1 MTKRI
6 NSKTKGNN
14 FERKI
19 ANVLSARFEIYTG
32 KEKSFRRS
40 QDSGSFFGGSN
51 QYRKETHD
59 LDNATFGDIVTP
71 SKFIF
76 TVECKHYKDAPTMN
90 SLVLQNCK
98 MFDEWISQAE
108 QDSTNSGKKFIII
121 AKFNNVAE
129 IVIINELFG
138 TLSSVIN
145 YKNYFVVN
153 MEDFLKQNDEYF
165 FI

>member
-1 MTKRI
+1 
-6 NSKTKGNN
+6 
-14 FERKI
+14 
-19 ANVLSARFEIYTG
+19 
-32 KEKSFRRS
+32 
-40 QDSGSFFGGSN
+40 
-51 QYRKETHD
+51 
-59 LDNATFGDIVTP
+59 
-71 SKFIF
+71 
-76 TVECKHYKDAPTMN
+76 MN

-165 FI
+165 FGE